1 MIVLLAVIT
10 VFFASGSSAN
20 RNRVEGIIDGKCME
34 LCKNELENSNGADS
48 NGEAQCKRFCAEK
61 FEEWR
66 KIYAKGKPCMKKCEK
81 ETECNTKVCRQA
93 CQKTCFSKS
102 DHTKISEGRMKVLRM
117 AEEVK
122 KPNAKGRGRKEGGR
136 GRTE

>member
-34 LCKNELENSNGADS
+34 LCKKDLENSDGADS

-66 KIYAKGKPCMKKCEK
+66 KIYTKGKPCMKNCE
-81 ETECNTKVCRQA
+81 EECDTKVCKQS

-102 DHTKISEGRMKVLRM
+102 DLTKISEGRTKVLRM
-117 AEEVK
+117 AK
-122 KPNAKGRGRKEGGR
+122 GFQQKPKGRGRKEGGR
-136 GRTE
+136 DRN